1 MMRRWLEAQRRTLA
15 SYRDDALLAE
25 AISRGLT
32 PDGYNDLLW
41 ERLPGGG
48 GSTETAEG
56 DHTVMRTDSHACKVR
71 PETIKPGCD
80 WLLEQGLPRASCAI
94 ALHHE
99 QTHVRQCQAGIPD
112 TMDLRSYRD
121 REVEAY
127 EQMIREI
134 ESWIR
139 RNCRG

>member
-1 MMRRWLEAQRRTLA
+1 MMRNWLKAERRALA

-25 AISRGLT
+25 AISRGLS
-32 PDGYNDLLW
+32 PDAYTILLW
-41 ERLPGGG
+41 ERLPGNA
-48 GSTETAEG
+48 GSAESSEG
-56 DHTVMRTDSHACKVR
+56 DHAVMRTDMHACKVR
-71 PETIKPGCD
+71 PKTIKDGCD

-112 TMDLRSYRD
+112 LMDLRSFRD

-127 EQMIREI
+127 EKMIREI
-134 ESWIR
+134 EGWIR